1 MTISGILNS
10 GLSALLANQTALRTT
25 SSNIANVNTPD
36 YVRRIVNFQTQS
48 SGDLLGGVTASSAN
62 AAVDSFMTGQRLTS
76 TAAVGESGAAD
87 RFLDELQASLGGL
100 ADNRDPAS
108 RLSAMTAGLAE
119 LAADPASSARR
130 AELLSK
136 MQNFAQGISDLSNQI
151 QELRSKADS
160 EIDDAVRKINDLT
173 GQIADLNGPI
183 QRSTMA
189 GDDTSA
195 LRDQRDNAVRQLAE
209 LVEIRVEEA
218 PSGRVNITTPSGY
231 ALVNSSAAQGSHVKL
246 TGASSETYFEPL
258 TIQNRSPSTGEPVG
272 NGESF
277 ERHIAGGAL
286 RGLLDLRDVTLPNIA
301 AQVGALAASAAE
313 SFNAASNA
321 STSYP
326 PPASLTGKNTGLLS
340 TDALNFT
347 GKSSVAVVGST
358 GILARRVDI
367 DFDAGTLSVD
377 GGAASAFAPTVGGLT
392 SALNTALGG
401 QGTASFTNG
410 VLSLSA
416 NGANGIAVQQDATS
430 PSSRAGRGFAQTFGL
445 NDVFVSSAPTSF
457 ATGLS
462 SGDAHGFTA
471 GQQIGFAVRAAD
483 GSIARSFSYT
493 VSGSTVGDVVNGLN
507 AASGAAGI
515 FALDSRGAIAF
526 TPSGGASQKL
536 EITGDDTV
544 RGGTGVSLTEMF
556 GIGQRYQME
565 QGQGFS
571 VRPGLNAM
579 SLPLAQLDLTSAS
592 VPGDIVLASADNKGV
607 LALQSAGGNAVF
619 AAAGGLGASTGSLG
633 QYAAT
638 MIAAIGQ
645 RSAAATASSED
656 ATAYRDDLDI
666 RAKQQQGVSLD
677 EELANMIVFQ
687 QAYNAG
693 ARLIT
698 TAQRLYDEL
707 LQMVR

>member
-10 GLSALLANQTALRTT
+10 GLSALLANQSALRTT

-36 YVRRIVNFQTQS
+36 YVRRIVNFETQS
-48 SGDLLGGVTASSAN
+48 SGDFLGGVTASAAN
-62 AAVDSFMTGQRLTS
+62 AAVDKFMSGQRLTS
-76 TAAVGESGAAD
+76 TAAAGESDAVD
-87 RFLDELQASLGGL
+87 KFLDELQASLGGL
-100 ADNRDPAS
+100 ADSRDPAS

-119 LAADPASSARR
+119 LAADPASAPRR
-130 AELLSK
+130 AELLTK
-136 MQNFAQGISDLSNQI
+136 MQNFAQSIGDLANQI
-151 QELRSKADS
+151 QELRAKADS

-173 GQIADLNGPI
+173 GQITDLNGPI
-183 QRSTMA
+183 QRATLA
-189 GDDTSA
+189 GDETSA
-195 LRDQRDNAVRQLAE
+195 LRDQRDNAIRQLAE
-209 LVEIRVEEA
+209 LVEIRVDEA
-218 PSGRVNITTPSGY
+218 ASGRVNITTPSGY
-231 ALVNSSAAQGSHVKL
+231 ALVNSSAAQASHVKL

-258 TIQNRSPSTGEPVG
+258 TIQNRSPSTGDPVG
-272 NGESF
+272 NGEAF
-277 ERHIAGGAL
+277 ERHIAGGSL

-313 SFNAASNA
+313 TFNAASNA

-326 PPASLTGKNTGLLS
+326 APGSLTGKNTGLLS

-347 GKSSVAVVGST
+347 GRSSVAVVGST
-358 GILARRVDI
+358 GILARRVEI

-377 GGAASAFAPTVGGLT
+377 GGAATAFTPTIGGLT
-392 SALNTALGG
+392 TALNTALGG

-410 VLSLSA
+410 VLSLAGS
-416 NGANGIAVQQDATS
+416 GGNGIAVQQDATN
-430 PSSRAGRGFAQTFGL
+430 PSSRAGRGFAHTFGL
-445 NDVFVSSAPTSF
+445 NDIFTSSAPTSF
-457 ATGLS
+457 ATGLTA
-462 SGDAHGFTA
+462 GDAHGFTA
-471 GQQIGFAVRAAD
+471 GQEIGFAVRAAD
-483 GSIARSFSYT
+483 GSIARSFTYT
-493 VSGSTVGDVVNGLN
+493 VSGTSVGDVVTGLN

-515 FALDSRGAIAF
+515 FSLDARGAISF
-526 TPSGGASQKL
+526 TPSGGAKQKL
-536 EITGDDTV
+536 EITGDETE
-544 RGGTGVSLTEMF
+544 RGATGISLTKMF

-565 QGQGFS
+565 QAQSFS

-579 SLPLAQLDLTSAS
+579 SLPLAQLDMTSTS

-607 LALQSAGGNAVF
+607 LALQAAGGSAMF
-619 AAAGGLGASTGSLG
+619 AAAGGLAASTGSLG

-638 MIAAIGQ
+638 MVASIGQ
-645 RSAAATASSED
+645 KSAAATAASDD
-656 ATAYRDDLDI
+656 ATAYRDDLEL